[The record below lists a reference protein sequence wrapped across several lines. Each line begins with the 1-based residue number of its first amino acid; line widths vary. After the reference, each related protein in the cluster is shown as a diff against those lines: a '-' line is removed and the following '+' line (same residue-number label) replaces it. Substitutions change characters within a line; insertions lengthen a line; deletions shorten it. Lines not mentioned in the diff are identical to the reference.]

1 MLHRRGHQPRLLLFG
16 GAGMG
21 VDWLEIS
28 VTTDSEAAGK
38 VADLFDRT
46 VPGGGVIETL
56 VDCFE
61 SELAAVPP
69 PEKVVVRGYLPL
81 DGAAEDRRHELE
93 RGLWLLQAL
102 YPISEPLVRQVAEDG
117 WAQAWKEQY
126 HLQRIGKRTVIVPA
140 WEDYTPTA
148 GEAVIRL
155 EPGMAFGTGLHA
167 STRLCL
173 AALEMY
179 LEPGATVLDVGTG
192 SGVLAIA
199 AAKLGATS
207 VLALDAD
214 PVAVAVARENVVS
227 NKVASQVTVRHGS
240 LPGGYVP
247 MHFAS
252 GEELSLLDSGQF
264 DLVLVNILAPV
275 IIGLA
280 PALAARLSP
289 CANTA
294 GEHRRSAS
302 SEPARMQ
309 QQGRLVAAGLIET
322 QEQDVASALQA
333 QGLRIIDR
341 AHEQDWVALV
351 AAWR

>member
-1 MLHRRGHQPRLLLFG
+1 
-16 GAGMG
+16 MG

-28 VTTDSEAAGK
+28 VTAASEAVGI
-38 VADLFDRT
+38 VAELFDRM
-46 VPGGGVIETL
+46 VPGGGVIETP

-61 SELAAVPP
+61 YELSAVPP
-69 PEKVVVRGYLPL
+69 PDKAIVRGYLPL
-81 DGAAEDRRHELE
+81 DGAAEELPQELE

-102 YPISEPLVRQVAEDG
+102 YPISEPLVRHVAEDG

-126 HLQRIGKRTVIVPA
+126 HLQRVGKRIVIVPA
-140 WEDYTPTA
+140 WEDYAPIA

-173 AALEMY
+173 AALEAC
-179 LEPGATVLDVGTG
+179 LVPDATVLDVGTG

-199 AAKLGATS
+199 AAKLGARS
-207 VLALDAD
+207 VLALDTD
-214 PVAVAVARENVVS
+214 PVAVAVARENVA
-227 NKVASQVTVRHGS
+227 NNGVASQVTVRHGS

-247 MHFAS
+247 RHFAS
-252 GEELSLLDSGQF
+252 GGELSLLHSGHF

-275 IIGLA
+275 IVGLA

-289 CANTA
+289 FANTA
-294 GEHRRSAS
+294 GEHRPVGSQ
-302 SEPARMQ
+302 EPAQMRR
-309 QQGRLVAAGLIET
+309 QGRLVAAGLIES
-322 QEQDVASALQA
+322 QEQDVADALQA